1 VGFWASLYEP
11 DPRMIRYVKKVEP
24 TRRPS

>member
-1 VGFWASLYEP
+1 VGFWDSLYEP

-24 TRRPS
+24 TRRDS